1 MTGPVR
7 CTVTAPLL
15 GAVTG
20 GADRLVE
27 VVRTSIRAG
36 DNGTPTRHGVR
47 APVDARLVPVA
58 VTGWLCTL
66 VVPVAPVVPAAGG
79 AVVAALAGVVLLGRR
94 YQRRGALG
102 LSAAVACLG
111 AAVLTAVT
119 LLHVSAARSGPVPVL
134 AAEAAVATTE
144 LMVRTDPRVRSS
156 PGHRSTYVVLEAD
169 VLRLTRRGVTTAVR
183 TPVVVTGPATW
194 SEVEVGQRV
203 RAVTRFAPTDQ
214 GERAAAVLAAR
225 SAPALI
231 ARAGPLD
238 RVASRLRAGLRAA
251 VAGLPANERG
261 LVPALVVGDV
271 SRMPEQLEEDFR
283 TAGLSHLTAVSGTN
297 LTILLAFVLGAA
309 RWAGVRSWGLPLIG
323 AGCAMG
329 FVVLARPEPSVLRAA
344 AMGVV
349 GLAGLAVG
357 SRRHGVPAVACAV
370 LVLLMVDPWLGRTY
384 GFALSVLATAGI
396 IVLGPPFS
404 EALARWLPRFAATAV
419 GVPLAAQVACT
430 PVVAVLS
437 ASVSAVAVVAN
448 MLVAPAVTPATVL
461 GIAATLVSPVSLTG
475 ACVPGHLAGYAARWI
490 VEIGTR
496 AARMPGA
503 SLTWPSSALGVGVL
517 TLLCVAAVVLAPR
530 LLRRR
535 GVTLALAGSLVA
547 WIVHPVQPPASLGLL
562 TGWPPT
568 GWVVVACDVGQ
579 GDALVLRAG
588 PRSAVVVDTGP
599 DPAYVDRCLTSLG
612 VRQVPYVLLT
622 HFHADHT
629 TGLPGVARGRVVG
642 EVGIRPGAAT
652 GDDARRVHDWADSA
666 GVPVAAVAIGEE
678 RQVGA
683 LSWKVLGPAGR
694 LADPESRGVEAGS
707 GDSEEGAA
715 ENDSSVVI
723 LARIQ
728 GISVLVTGDVEPTGQ
743 RRLLSSGADL
753 HATVLKVPHHGS
765 RYQDPDFLRAVGA
778 RIAMISV
785 GADNDYGHPAP
796 STIATLASV
805 GARVVRTDES
815 GAMAVVK
822 DGTGLGL
829 VARSPPR

>member
-1 MTGPVR
+1 MTSSA
-7 CTVTAPLL
+7 TSPLL
-15 GAVTG
+15 GVVTG
-20 GADRLVE
+20 VLDRLVE
-27 VVRTSIRAG
+27 SVRTSIRVG
-36 DNGTPTRHGVR
+36 EDGPPTHQGAR
-47 APVDARLVPVA
+47 ATVDARLVPVA
-58 VTGWLCTL
+58 VAGWLCTL
-66 VVPVAPVVPAAGG
+66 VVPVVPPVPAAVG
-79 AVVAALAGVVLLGRR
+79 AVAAAAAGVVLLARPSRR
-94 YQRRGALG
+94 DRALE

-111 AAVLTAVT
+111 AAVLTSVT
-119 LLHVSAARSGPVPVL
+119 LLHVSAARGGPVPEL
-134 AAEAAVATTE
+134 AADASVATTE
-144 LMVRTDPRVRSS
+144 LRVRTDPRVRSS

-169 VLRLTRRGVTTAVR
+169 VLRLTRHGVTTAVR
-183 TPVVVTGPATW
+183 TPVVVTGPAAW
-194 SEVEVGQRV
+194 SRVEVGQRI
-203 RAVTRFAPTDQ
+203 RAVTRFAPTEQ
-214 GERAAAVLAAR
+214 GERVAAVLAAR
-225 SAPALI
+225 SPPTLLEN
-231 ARAGPLD
+231 AGPLD
-238 RVASRLRAGLRAA
+238 RAAGRLRAGLRAA

-370 LVLLMVDPWLGRTY
+370 LVLLLVDPWLGRTY

-396 IVLGPPFS
+396 VVLGPPFS
-404 EALARWLPRFAATAV
+404 DALARWLPRFAATAV

-437 ASVSAVAVVAN
+437 ASVSVVAVVAN

-461 GIAATLVSPVSLTG
+461 GIAATLVSPVSVSV
-475 ACVPGHLAGYAARWI
+475 AAVPGHLAGYAARWI

-496 AARMPGA
+496 AARLPGA
-503 SLTWPSSALGVGVL
+503 SLTWPSSALGVAVL
-517 TLLCVAAVVLAPR
+517 TLLCVAAVVLTPWV
-530 LLRRR
+530 LRRR
-535 GVTLALAGSLVA
+535 GVTLAIAGGLVA
-547 WIVHPVQPPASLGLL
+547 WIVHPVQLPVSLGPL
-562 TGWPPT
+562 TGWPPA

-588 PRSAVVVDTGP
+588 ARSAVVVDTGP
-599 DPAYVDRCLTSLG
+599 DPVAVDRCLTDLG

-642 EVGIRPGAAT
+642 EIGFRPGAAT
-652 GDDARRVHDWADSA
+652 GADARRVRDWAGAA
-666 GVPVAAVAIGEE
+666 GIPAAAVAVGEE
-678 RQVGA
+678 RRAGA
-683 LSWKVLGPAGR
+683 LTWKVLGPAGR
-694 LADPESRGVEAGS
+694 LADPEGREIDAGS

-723 LARIQ
+723 LARVQ
-728 GISVLVTGDVEPTGQ
+728 GISVLMTGDIEPTSQ

-753 HATVLKVPHHGS
+753 QATVLKVPHHGS

-778 RIAMISV
+778 RIAIISV

-796 STIATLASV
+796 STIATLAST
-805 GARVVRTDES
+805 GSRVARTDEN
-815 GAMAVVK
+815 GAVAVVK
-822 DGTGLGL
+822 DGAGLGL
-829 VARSPPR
+829 VARSPPK

>member
-1 MTGPVR
+1 MRSPAKS
-7 CTVTAPLL
+7 TVAEQFL
-15 GAVTG
+15 GVVTRVV
-20 GADRLVE
+20 DRLVE
-27 VVRTSIRAG
+27 KVRTSVRVG
-36 DNGTPTRHGVR
+36 DDDTSTRPGGR
-47 APVDARLVPVA
+47 DTIDARLVPVA
-58 VTGWLCTL
+58 VAGWLCTL
-66 VVPVAPVVPAAGG
+66 VVPVAPVVPAAVG
-79 AVVAALAGVVLLGRR
+79 AVTAALAGVVLLARR
-94 YQRRGALG
+94 SRRGSVLG
-102 LSAAVACLG
+102 LSAAVTCLG
-111 AAVLTAVT
+111 AAVLITVT
-119 LLHVSAARSGPVPVL
+119 LLHVSAARSGPIPEL
-134 AAEAAVATTE
+134 AADASVATTE
-144 LMVRTDPRVRSS
+144 LRVRTDPRVRSS

-169 VLRLTRRGVTTAVR
+169 VLRLTRHGVTTAVR

-194 SEVEVGQRV
+194 SKVEVGQRV
-203 RAVTRFAPTDQ
+203 RAVTRFAPTEQ

-225 SAPALI
+225 SPPTLLE
-231 ARAGPLD
+231 RAGPLD
-238 RVASRLRAGLRAA
+238 RAASRLRAGLREA
-251 VAGLPANERG
+251 VAGLPPNERG

-323 AGCAMG
+323 AGCAVG

-370 LVLLMVDPWLGRTY
+370 LVLLLVDPWLGRTY

-396 IVLGPPFS
+396 VVLGPPFS
-404 EALARWLPRFAATAV
+404 EALTRWLPRFAAMAV
-419 GVPLAAQVACT
+419 GVPLAAQLACT

-437 ASVSAVAVVAN
+437 TSVSVVAVVAN

-461 GIAATLVSPVSLTG
+461 GIAATLVSPVSVTV
-475 ACVPGHLAGYAARWI
+475 ASVPGHLAGYAARWI

-496 AARMPGA
+496 AARLPGA

-517 TLLCVAAVVLAPR
+517 TLLCVAAVILAPR

-535 GVTLALAGSLVA
+535 GVTLALAGGLVA
-547 WIVHPVQPPASLGLL
+547 WIAHPVQVPVSLGRL
-562 TGWPPT
+562 TGWPPA

-599 DPAYVDRCLTSLG
+599 DPVAVDRCLTGLG
-612 VRQVPYVLLT
+612 VRQVPYILLT

-629 TGLPGVARGRVVG
+629 TGLPGVARGRMIG

-652 GDDARRVHDWADSA
+652 GADARRVREWAGAA
-666 GVPVAAVAIGEE
+666 GVPTAAVAVGEE

-683 LSWKVLGPAGR
+683 LTWKVLGPAGR
-694 LADPESRGVEAGS
+694 LADPESRDADAGS
-707 GDSEEGAA
+707 GDPEEGAA

-723 LARIQ
+723 LARVQ
-728 GISVLVTGDVEPTGQ
+728 GVSVLMTGDVEPSGQ

-796 STIATLASV
+796 STIAILAST
-805 GARVVRTDES
+805 GARVARTDRS
-815 GAMAVVK
+815 GAVAVVK
-822 DGTGLGL
+822 DDTGLGL

>member
-1 MTGPVR
+1 MRT
-7 CTVTAPLL
+7 TVVSGAL
-15 GAVTG
+15 GALRAAAG
-20 GADRLVE
+20 QLVE
-27 VVRTSIRAG
+27 TVRTSIRVGDDGTSVPAG
-36 DNGTPTRHGVR
+36 AR

-58 VTGWLCTL
+58 LAGWLCTVL
-66 VVPVAPVVPAAGG
+66 IPVVPLVPAAGG
-79 AVVAALAGVVLLGRR
+79 AVAAALAGVVLVGRRSRPGEVLGRS
-94 YQRRGALG
+94 AG
-102 LSAAVACLG
+102 LACLG
-111 AAVLTAVT
+111 AAVLTSVT
-119 LLHVSAARSGPVPVL
+119 LLHVSAARSGPVPGL
-134 AAEAAVATTE
+134 AANASVATTE
-144 LMVRTDPRVRSS
+144 LRVRTDPRVRSS

-169 VLRLTRRGVTTAVR
+169 VLRLTRHGVTTAVR

-194 SEVEVGQRV
+194 SRVEVGQRV
-203 RAVTRFAPTDQ
+203 RAVTRFAPTDR

-225 SAPALI
+225 SPPALLE
-231 ARAGPLD
+231 RAGSLD
-238 RVASRLRAGLRAA
+238 QAASRLRAGLRAA
-251 VAGLPANERG
+251 VAGLPPNERG

-309 RWAGVRSWGLPLIG
+309 RWAGVRSWGLPLVG
-323 AGCAMG
+323 AGCAVG

-370 LVLLMVDPWLGRTY
+370 LMLLLVDPWLGRTY

-396 IVLGPPFS
+396 VVLGPPFS
-404 EALARWLPRFAATAV
+404 DALARWLPRFAATAI
-419 GVPLAAQVACT
+419 GVPLAAQLACT

-461 GIAATLVSPVSLTG
+461 GIAATLVSPVSVSVAG
-475 ACVPGHLAGYAARWI
+475 VPGHLAGYAARWI

-496 AARMPGA
+496 AARLPGA

-517 TLLCVAAVVLAPR
+517 TLLCVAAVVVTPR

-535 GVTLALAGSLVA
+535 GVTLALAGGLVA
-547 WIVHPVQPPASLGLL
+547 WIVHPVQVPVSLGPL
-562 TGWPPT
+562 TGWPPAS
-568 GWVVVACDVGQ
+568 WVLVACDVGQ

-599 DPAYVDRCLTSLG
+599 DPVAVDRCLTDLG

-652 GDDARRVHDWADSA
+652 GADARRVRDWAGSA
-666 GVPVAAVAIGEE
+666 GVPATAVAVGEE
-678 RQVGA
+678 RRAGA
-683 LSWKVLGPAGR
+683 LTWKVLGPAGR
-694 LADPESRGVEAGS
+694 LADPENRAADADS

-723 LARIQ
+723 LARVQ
-728 GISVLVTGDVEPTGQ
+728 GISVLMTGDVEPSGQ

-778 RIAMISV
+778 RIAVISV

-796 STIATLASV
+796 STLAALAGT
-805 GARVVRTDES
+805 GARVARTDQS
-815 GAMAVVK
+815 GAVAVVK
-822 DGTGLGL
+822 DGAGLGV
-829 VARSPPR
+829 VARSQPR